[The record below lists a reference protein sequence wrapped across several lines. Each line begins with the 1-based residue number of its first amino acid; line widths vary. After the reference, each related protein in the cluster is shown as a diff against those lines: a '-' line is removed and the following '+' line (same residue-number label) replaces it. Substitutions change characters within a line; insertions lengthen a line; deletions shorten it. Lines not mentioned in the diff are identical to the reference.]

1 MVMGETRKDQR
12 SAGAKDVGSESNTL
26 AARSRRAG
34 VHAIDRVDYR
44 NFFHN
49 TFQNASYY
57 STGREWSDYEP
68 AYDYGYASFGQYR
81 GQRFED
87 VEDIL
92 ERRWDA
98 YRAHSRLAWAE
109 ARGAVRDGWLQIER
123 SLPVEAGHDRH

>member
-1 MVMGETRKDQR
+1 MGETRKDQR
-12 SAGAKDVGSESNTL
+12 SAGAKEVGGASQSL
-26 AARSRRAG
+26 AAKSRLAG
-34 VHAIDRVDYR
+34 VHVIDPVDYR

-98 YRAHSRLAWAE
+98 HRVHSRLTWSE
-109 ARGAVRDGWLQIER
+109 AKGAVRDGWLQIEHA
-123 SLPVEAGHDRH
+123 LPGEVDRDRR

>member
-12 SAGAKDVGSESNTL
+12 SAGAKDVGNESNTL

-34 VHAIDRVDYR
+34 VHVIDRVDYR

-123 SLPVEAGHDRH
+123 SLPVEADHDRH

>member
-1 MVMGETRKDQR
+1 MGETRKDQR
-12 SAGAKDVGSESNTL
+12 SAGETNDVGGAGQTL
-26 AARSRRAG
+26 AAKSRRAG
-34 VHAIDRVDYR
+34 VHGIDRTDYR

-81 GQRFED
+81 GKHFED
-87 VEDIL
+87 VESIL
-92 ERRWDA
+92 ERHWDA
-98 YRAHSRLAWAE
+98 HRVHSRLAWTE

-123 SLPVEAGHDRH
+123 ALPGEVDRDRH

>member
-1 MVMGETRKDQR
+1 MGETRKDQR
-12 SAGAKDVGSESNTL
+12 SAGAKEVGSESNTL

-98 YRAHSRLAWAE
+98 HRAHSRLAWAE

>member
-1 MVMGETRKDQR
+1 MGETRKDQR
-12 SAGAKDVGSESNTL
+12 STGAKDVGSEGNTL

-92 ERRWDA
+92 ERHWDA
-98 YRAHSRLAWAE
+98 HRAHSRLAWAE

-123 SLPVEAGHDRH
+123 SLPVEVGHDRH